1 MKNCYYHSGQEPSG
15 KQRPCRSKEKP
26 QEPPV
31 PTPPPRGER
40 GDRVGLRGRKQ
51 LFRWHWCKVSSHRV
65 AELPDHGTNSKKD
78 AQSPVS
84 PSEEAA
90 SGVGKRTHTCF
101 IALSARYLTNPSL
114 ESRTCRR
121 ATASSTCSVTQRL
134 SHRRTSDHTNQEAA
148 THVRNCS
155 NLKIEVGGYVEARA
169 PVARGRNSLR
179 SDRIVDY
186 SR

>member
-15 KQRPCRSKEKP
+15 KQRPYRSKEKP

-51 LFRWHWCKVSSHRV
+51 LFRWHWCKVSSHHF
-65 AELPDHGTNSKKD
+65 ATLPDRGTNSKKD

-134 SHRRTSDHTNQEAA
+134 SATFEPSQNIGSHESRGSD
-148 THVRNCS
+148 
-155 NLKIEVGGYVEARA
+155 ARA
-169 PVARGRNSLR
+169 KLLKFKNRGR
-179 SDRIVDY
+179 RI
-186 SR
+186 R